1 MILWFLRSFV
11 LKTEPQCYNWRCTIL
26 RGCVFTTF
34 LIWCYACF
42 LVITRCR
49 YKLHQYELSLWGRYV
64 KYWVHSSFFS
74 SSPAPFLHQA
84 SEQLS
89 FNSAEKLPHISV
101 LKHCCPSTTLK
112 QSFLNSHLLQ
122 FYGFG
127 FKVFSTPQFSLLSKV
142 YLPWLSQVLKKWSI
156 FLFSRRAVV
165 IADKQTVSRRNFIP
179 TVSSSVSKNGL
190 AIAPVLVHGSHLSIW
205 KAFSYVVQ
213 HKAIPCSK
221 CRKLK
226 HLLK

>member
-1 MILWFLRSFV
+1 MSCHCEVDMLNTECILPFSLAHLLLSFIKPVSNSLLTQQKSCHTYLYSNTVV
-11 LKTEPQCYNWRCTIL
+11 LPQPWNSHSWI
-26 RGCVFTTF
+26 
-34 LIWCYACF
+34 LIW
-42 LVITRCR
+42 
-49 YKLHQYELSLWGRYV
+49 
-64 KYWVHSSFFS
+64 
-74 SSPAPFLHQA
+74 
-84 SEQLS
+84 
-89 FNSAEKLPHISV
+89 
-101 LKHCCPSTTLK
+101 
-112 QSFLNSHLLQ
+112 LQ

-156 FLFSRRAVV
+156 FLFSKRAVV

-213 HKAIPCSK
+213 HKTIPCSK